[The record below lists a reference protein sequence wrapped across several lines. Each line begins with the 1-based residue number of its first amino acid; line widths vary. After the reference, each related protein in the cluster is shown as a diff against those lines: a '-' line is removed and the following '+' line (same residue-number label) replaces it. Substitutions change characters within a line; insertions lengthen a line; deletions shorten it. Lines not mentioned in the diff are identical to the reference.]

1 MEEQEVGKIVDYFA
15 KIGVAAI
22 EVTAGEINVGDTLL
36 FKGHTTE
43 FTQQVDS
50 MQIEHESVETAKE
63 GDSIGIKVG
72 EKVRSHDKVFKVVE

>member
-1 MEEQEVGKIVDYFA
+1 MEEQEVGRIVDYFA

-36 FKGHTTE
+36 FRGHTTE
-43 FTQQVDS
+43 FTQQVES
-50 MQIEHESVETAKE
+50 MQVEHESVETAKE
-63 GDSIGIKVG
+63 GDSIGIKVS

>member
-22 EVTAGEINVGDTLL
+22 EVTSGEINVGDTLL

-50 MQIEHESVETAKE
+50 MQMEHESVETAKE
-63 GDSIGIKVG
+63 GDSIGIKVS
-72 EKVRSHDKVFKVVE
+72 EKVRSHDKVYKVVE